1 MPSFFVAAATPV
13 VGFSQKNSGEC
24 TPTMVKPALAYLPCQ
39 SRNCGITFWQLI
51 QPWVQNSTSTTRPR
65 RPPMVSGGLL
75 SHGAPAM
82 SGAARPVRPE
92 RGRRRRR
99 APAPSRTRG
108 QRGCRAYSLL
118 VHHRVVL
125 LHHGPV
131 VFLHHHG
138 IIAPAAAFVAFAMTA
153 SSWDVTARTEVFFFQ
168 AEDGIRDVAV
178 TGVQTCAL
186 PI

>member
-65 RPPMVSGGLL
+65 SQPMVSGGLL

-82 SGAARPVRPE
+82 SGAARPE
-92 RGRRRRR
+92 RTCTGATPAESASPHTKPDAPRQAAVLTCCPTTGGRS
-99 APAPSRTRG
+99 AT
-108 QRGCRAYSLL
+108 L
-118 VHHRVVL
+118 
-125 LHHGPV
+125 
-131 VFLHHHG
+131 
-138 IIAPAAAFVAFAMTA
+138 
-153 SSWDVTARTEVFFFQ
+153 
-168 AEDGIRDVAV
+168 
-178 TGVQTCAL
+178 
-186 PI
+186 